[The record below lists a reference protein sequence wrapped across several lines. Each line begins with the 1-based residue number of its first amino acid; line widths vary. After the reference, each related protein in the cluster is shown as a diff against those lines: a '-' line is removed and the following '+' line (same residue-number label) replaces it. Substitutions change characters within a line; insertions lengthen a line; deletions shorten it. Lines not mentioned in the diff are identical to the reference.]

1 MSRETLPWLEERTRP
16 AMAKRQRVFQGG
28 KEYTVTGPT
37 KRSRRL
43 VFIASVK
50 VDGRELLLFRPV
62 KKISKRLP

>member
-1 MSRETLPWLEERTRP
+1 
-16 AMAKRQRVFQGG
+16 MAKRQRVFQGG

-43 VFIASVK
+43 VFIDSVK

-62 KKISKRLP
+62 KKIPKRLP

>member
-1 MSRETLPWLEERTRP
+1 
-16 AMAKRQRVFQGG
+16 MAKRQRVFQGG

-50 VDGRELLLFRPV
+50 VDGRVGTRKSSPRQTTAEWGADLHNLGLGSRP
-62 KKISKRLP
+62 R